1 MMYKACL
8 FDLDGVLVDTAIYH
22 FQAWKNLGKQFG
34 YELTEEQNEQLKGVS
49 RVESLNKILDWANYS
64 ATQEQKSG
72 WLIEKNEDYLRLIS
86 NMNPSEILPGVL
98 DFLQQIKFPS
108 HGVHVKSSAT
118 YVEKGIKSEDLLNQ
132 TIQEAVNRFGTFAL
146 ETDMRAMNNPTR
158 MEVIEELAG
167 KLVEKMKSCCP
178 TCQRPGFSPT
188 DVIRGLVCSCCS
200 LPTKSVKSLIYSC
213 EGCHYTT
220 CVDFPDSKT
229 TEDPM
234 FCDFCNP

>member
-98 DFLQQIKFPS
+98 DFLQQIKDLGYKIALGSASKNAEIILEKTGLMPWFDLIIDGNKVSKSKPDPEVFLKGAEGLGFAAETCIVFEDAQA
-108 HGVHVKSSAT
+108 GVEAAKAGNMKAIGIGEAETLSLADKIIPNFVGVKAA
-118 YVEKGIKSEDLLNQ
+118 ELLQ
-132 TIQEAVNRFGTFAL
+132 F
-146 ETDMRAMNNPTR
+146 
-158 MEVIEELAG
+158 
-167 KLVEKMKSCCP
+167 
-178 TCQRPGFSPT
+178 
-188 DVIRGLVCSCCS
+188 
-200 LPTKSVKSLIYSC
+200 
-213 EGCHYTT
+213 
-220 CVDFPDSKT
+220 
-229 TEDPM
+229 
-234 FCDFCNP
+234 